1 MKLVYIYHSGFAID
15 AGGFALLFDY
25 FKDSDPD
32 PAKGYVHTQLLRRA
46 GPLCVLSSHFH
57 PDHFN
62 PEVLAWR
69 AQKADIT
76 YLFSHDILK
85 RKRAKAEDATYL
97 RKGETYADERLKVT
111 ACGSTDVGV
120 SFLVELN
127 GLRIFHAGDLNNWHW
142 EEESTPEE
150 IAQMEGDFKKELNDL
165 AQLAPRL
172 DLAMFPVD
180 PRMGGDFMRGARQ
193 FLDRIP
199 TRCFVPMHFWAQ
211 PQKVAPFKSY
221 AESKGTQFVLL
232 GEPGE
237 ELEMR
242 NEELGMRN

>member
-1 MKLVYIYHSGFAID
+1 MRLVYIYHSGFAIE
-15 AGGFALLFDY
+15 AGGFSLLFDY

-32 PAKGYVHTQLLRRA
+32 PAKGYVHAQLLRREE
-46 GPLCVLSSHFH
+46 PLYVLSSHFH

-62 PEVLAWR
+62 PEVLRWQE
-69 AQKADIT
+69 QKADIT
-76 YLFSHDILK
+76 YLFSRDILK
-85 RKRAKAEDATYL
+85 RKRAKAEDAIYL
-97 RKGETYADERLKVT
+97 RKGEQYADERLRVT

-120 SFLVELN
+120 SFLVALN
-127 GLRIFHAGDLNNWHW
+127 GLKIFHAGDLNNWHW

-150 IAQMEGDFKKELNDL
+150 IAQMEGDFKKELKDL

-193 FLDRIP
+193 FLNRIP
-199 TRCFVPMHFWAQ
+199 TRRFVLMHFWAQ

-221 AESKGTQFVLL
+221 AESKDTRFVLL

-242 NEELGMRN
+242 NEELGMRI

>member
-1 MKLVYIYHSGFAID
+1 M
-15 AGGFALLFDY
+15 
-25 FKDSDPD
+25 
-32 PAKGYVHTQLLRRA
+32 
-46 GPLCVLSSHFH
+46 
-57 PDHFN
+57 
-62 PEVLAWR
+62 
-69 AQKADIT
+69 
-76 YLFSHDILK
+76 
-85 RKRAKAEDATYL
+85 
-97 RKGETYADERLKVT
+97 RKGDTYADERLKVT

-199 TRCFVPMHFWAQ
+199 TSCFVPMHFWAQ
-211 PQKVAPFKSY
+211 PQKVAPFKPY
-221 AESKGTQFVLL
+221 AESKKTRFVLL

-237 ELEMR
+237 NYEL
-242 NEELGMRN
+242 

>member
-1 MKLVYIYHSGFAID
+1 MKLIYIYHSGFAIETE
-15 AGGFALLFDY
+15 GFSLLFDY

-32 PAKGYVHTQLLRRA
+32 PAKGYVHTQLLRRE
-46 GPLCVLSSHFH
+46 GPLYVLSSHFH

-62 PEVLAWR
+62 PAVLRWR
-69 AQKADIT
+69 EQKADIH

-85 RKRAKAEDATYL
+85 HKRAKAEDAIYL
-97 RKGETYADERLKVT
+97 RKGEHYADERLRVT

-127 GLRIFHAGDLNNWHW
+127 GLKLFHAGDLNNWHW
-142 EEESTPEE
+142 EEESTPQE

-165 AQLAPRL
+165 AKLAPQL

-180 PRMGGDFMRGARQ
+180 PRIGRDYMRGARQ

-211 PQKVAPFKSY
+211 PQKVEPFKPY
-221 AESKGTQFVLL
+221 AESKKTRFVLL
-232 GEPGE
+232 AEPGE
-237 ELEMR
+237 NFEF
-242 NEELGMRN
+242 